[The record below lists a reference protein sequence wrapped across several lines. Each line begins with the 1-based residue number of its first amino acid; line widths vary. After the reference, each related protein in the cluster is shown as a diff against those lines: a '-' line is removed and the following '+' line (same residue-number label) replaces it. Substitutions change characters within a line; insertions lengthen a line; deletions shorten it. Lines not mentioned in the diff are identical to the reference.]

1 MNKQLI
7 ESTDNITFNCGKLA
21 VIINDLNNK
30 AGYEDLQG
38 LLINIQKDLF
48 LIRNTLRN
56 LSNEQQLTI
65 KL

>member
-7 ESTDNITFNCGKLA
+7 NSTDRITYNCGKLA
-21 VIINDLNNK
+21 VIISDLNK
-30 AGYEDLQG
+30 DGYEDLRG

-48 LIRNTLRN
+48 SIRNTLRN

>member
-21 VIINDLNNK
+21 VIISDLNNK
-30 AGYEDLQG
+30 DGYEDLRG
-38 LLINIQKDLF
+38 LLINIQKDLL